1 MKIINLESIEG
12 GYAGFYTRDFRQYNR
27 FRITPANRVENQMKV
42 PPEVQDYNEFS
53 RLWKQINPATRLL
66 KTPVEIHQLTLEEL
80 RKAASSLKPDYLDSK
95 KPGQP

>member
-42 PPEVQDYNEFS
+42 PPEVQDYRQFS
-53 RLWKQINPATRLL
+53 QLWKRINPNTRLL
-66 KTPVEIHQLTLEEL
+66 RTPVEINRLTLDEL
-80 RKAASSLKPDYLDSK
+80 RKAESSMKPDYLEINKS
-95 KPGQP
+95 GQL